1 MLRKVTQSFYSI
13 LGDRDPHSKLKTKYC
28 VRNHTELF
36 QRSFFML
43 IYDALTLF
51 KMYRSMNS
59 LTVSSVC
66 DHSSSVYLDPTSTG
80 TVRHPATDLK
90 YSMLCGLGGN
100 KWIKHYCNTA
110 ALFIKGKKNLQIQD
124 SSTAQKYILCA
135 HFWMSSPSP
144 TRAVS
149 QMPGAVCQLSAVRG
163 RTVKDIL
170 NGEAVISHSGARH

>member
-1 MLRKVTQSFYSI
+1 MLSKVTQSFYSI
-13 LGDRDPHSKLKTKYC
+13 LGDRDPHSKLKPKHC

-36 QRSFFML
+36 QRLFLKL

-110 ALFIKGKKNLQIQD
+110 ALFIKKKKIC
-124 SSTAQKYILCA
+124 KFRILALHKNRSCV
-135 HFWMSSPSP
+135 HFWMSSSSP
-144 TRAVS
+144 TR
-149 QMPGAVCQLSAVRG
+149 AVCQLSAVRG

-170 NGEAVISHSGARH
+170 NGEAVISDSGARH

>member
-1 MLRKVTQSFYSI
+1 MLEITRSCFN
-13 LGDRDPHSKLKTKYC
+13 
-28 VRNHTELF
+28 VR
-36 QRSFFML
+36 FFFLMI

-90 YSMLCGLGGN
+90 YSMLCGSGGN
-100 KWIKHYCNTA
+100 KWIKHYCTTA
-110 ALFIKGKKNLQIQD
+110 ALFIKKEKKNLQIQD

-135 HFWMSSPSP
+135 HFWMPSPSP
-144 TRAVS
+144 TRAVRHE
-149 QMPGAVCQLSAVRG
+149 PGAVCQLSARG

-170 NGEAVISHSGARH
+170 NGEAVISDSGARH